1 MSWLQSIANTI
12 SALWTGNCCQS
23 RIDEAKMVVVSNEPP
38 KTKSESDTNEV
49 PSGNNSRDSQKI
61 FSPELMMA
69 SSKITSTDWKYSSN
83 PTEMDKFELCKRIL
97 KDSFPTD
104 EGDDAKNTFNS
115 RLSKC
120 FEEKITGKKIRIG
133 IDHKLKFSNLDDDES
148 INQIA
153 FQLNGLQNI
162 NDEQLKER
170 INIILDNLDN
180 KEAFDY
186 YMGLYPKTPSGS
198 RESSPGMDSSRE
210 SSPGT
215 LSRGPFSPAG
225 SMTPPSSISPRGLSF
240 SKPPSPSLKIS

>member
-1 MSWLQSIANTI
+1 MGWFQSIANTI
-12 SALWTGNCCQS
+12 SALWNGNYCQS
-23 RIDEAKMVVVSNEPP
+23 R
-38 KTKSESDTNEV
+38 TNEDKNAV
-49 PSGNNSRDSQKI
+49 TQNGGTQNISPVNHNAMSFGNQSSGSQKI

-215 LSRGPFSPAG
+215 LSRGLFSPAG